1 MANLSKELKSI
12 FNKYLERKEDE
23 RLHPKKESYFQ
34 PSLFS
39 GSGEFTGV
47 IYFYEWSDI
56 TRAPKT
62 FYSLEKFEDFLEA
75 SNIYLL
81 GWQREIVRNMRN
93 PYVTC
98 KKGTKE
104 LLIKVTYEALKT
116 ALEKESEP
124 YAVAV
129 TRPPIHF
136 EAENRYPDM
145 DTFNQFY

>member
-39 GSGEFTGV
+39 GNGEFRGV

-62 FYSLEKFEDFLEA
+62 FYSLEKFEDFLET

-104 LLIKVTYEALKT
+104 LLIKVMFLKQ
-116 ALEKESEP
+116 
-124 YAVAV
+124 
-129 TRPPIHF
+129 I
-136 EAENRYPDM
+136 
-145 DTFNQFY
+145 